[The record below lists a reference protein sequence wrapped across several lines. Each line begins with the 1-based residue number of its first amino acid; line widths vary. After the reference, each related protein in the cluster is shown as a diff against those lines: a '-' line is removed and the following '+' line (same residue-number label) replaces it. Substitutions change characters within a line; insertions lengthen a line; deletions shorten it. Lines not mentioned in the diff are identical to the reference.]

1 MKKTEAVH
9 GGVCVST
16 QGRDKG
22 RYYLIKEVLG
32 GGFVLVADGKY
43 KVLASPKKKSLKH
56 LKLLPVRA
64 EEIAAKLTSGVKV
77 YDSEVYTALKAYNAA
92 RPAQADKKI

>member
-1 MKKTEAVH
+1 MNKTEAVP

-16 QGRDKG
+16 QGRDSG

-32 GGFVLVADGKY
+32 GGFVLVADGRY
-43 KVLASPKKKSLKH
+43 KTLASPKKKSLKH

-64 EEIAAKLTSGVKV
+64 EELAAKFTSGGRV
-77 YDSEVYTALKAYNAA
+77 YDSEVFTALKAYNAA
-92 RPAQADKKI
+92 QPAQADKKI